1 MESTARTVTQ
11 DQKVTNCYIWTGGK
25 MSVKKCEACDDTGC
39 HFNDRYQEPIYSKA
53 EQLFDRADRLV
64 EKLAPYLFCAAMG
77 YLGAHAVIWIL
88 R

>member
-1 MESTARTVTQ
+1 MESTANKLDV
-11 DQKVTNCYIWTGGK
+11 KSCYQWTGEGVQVISCSK
-25 MSVKKCEACDDTGC
+25 CDDTSC

-64 EKLAPYLFCAAMG
+64 EKLAPYLFFGALG
-77 YLGAHAVIWIL
+77 YFGAHAVLWIL

>member
-25 MSVKKCEACDDTGC
+25 MSVKKCEACDDTSC
-39 HFNDRYQEPIYSKA
+39 HFNDRYREYTKA
-53 EQLFDRADRLV
+53 EYLFDKADRMV
-64 EKLAPYLFCAAMG
+64 EKLAPYLFFAALG
-77 YLGAHAVIWIL
+77 YFGAHAVIWIL